1 MICKKENLDFEKIR
15 QIMRDGYS
23 RNTNIPSSGF
33 SAGPCLLKDT
43 MQLSSFYN
51 HKLPLGFSAMQVNQG
66 LPKFILKELEK
77 KYNLRKKTI
86 GLLGLAFKAETDD
99 VRDSL
104 AIELWKILKAKKL
117 KTLVSDEYYKDA
129 NVIDKKIL
137 IKKSDII
144 ILTAPHKIYK
154 N

>member
-1 MICKKENLDFEKIR
+1 MLKKSLVYYLKKCRKIIITKILEAELIKLFSNAYRYIHFSISNQFYMICKKENLDFEKIR

-77 KYNLRKKTI
+77 KYNLRKK
-86 GLLGLAFKAETDD
+86 LLA
-99 VRDSL
+99 
-104 AIELWKILKAKKL
+104 
-117 KTLVSDEYYKDA
+117 Y
-129 NVIDKKIL
+129 
-137 IKKSDII
+137 
-144 ILTAPHKIYK
+144 
-154 N
+154 

>member
-1 MICKKENLDFEKIR
+1 
-15 QIMRDGYS
+15 MRDGYS

-104 AIELWKILKAKKL
+104 AIELWKILKAK
-117 KTLVSDEYYKDA
+117 
-129 NVIDKKIL
+129 N
-137 IKKSDII
+137 
-144 ILTAPHKIYK
+144 
-154 N
+154 

>member
-1 MICKKENLDFEKIR
+1 
-15 QIMRDGYS
+15 MRDGYS

-33 SAGPCLLKDT
+33 SAGSCLLKDT

-144 ILTAPHKIYK
+144 ILTAHIKFIK

>member
-1 MICKKENLDFEKIR
+1 
-15 QIMRDGYS
+15 MRDGS

-77 KYNLRKKTI
+77 NTLEEKNYWPIR
-86 GLLGLAFKAETDD
+86 FSFQS
-99 VRDSL
+99 RD
-104 AIELWKILKAKKL
+104 
-117 KTLVSDEYYKDA
+117 
-129 NVIDKKIL
+129 
-137 IKKSDII
+137 
-144 ILTAPHKIYK
+144 
-154 N
+154 